1 MSVAVADVLI
11 ELQQRLRRVETR
23 LTRYMEAQGFETHT
37 QKPRFEVGGRSLS
50 RTRGTIYVGT
60 PNVGAKELLTCVPGN
75 WHVDD
80 EIDVININGNE
91 LIFTF
96 FVPEKRIA

>member
-11 ELQQRLRRVETR
+11 EMQQRLRRVETR

-60 PNVGAKELLTCVPGN
+60 PNVGAKELLACVPPD

-96 FVPEKRIA
+96 YVPEKRIA